1 MAGLSARMHVDRAW
15 LAEGIEGASG
25 ACPVPTRLTG
35 FLPNP
40 ASCALPCSRPQHPA
54 SELSW
59 TQSSFEESG
68 RREGEKE
75 QIVSRKRGSER
86 VGSGDACGERAE
98 RWWLGG
104 GGRAAGHASCVGDE
118 QGGAHSRLALTQL
131 SPGRHRHLQTEGLS
145 ISKIPGWTRNPSRPH

>member
-86 VGSGDACGERAE
+86 VGSGDARGERAE

-104 GGRAAGHASCVGDE
+104 GGACSRTCLLCRGRAGRGPQPAGPDSAEPRPPQAFTD
-118 QGGAHSRLALTQL
+118 GGPQHLEDPRLD
-131 SPGRHRHLQTEGLS
+131 
-145 ISKIPGWTRNPSRPH
+145 